1 MVGIRHYYET
11 RRERVRYG
19 AIAKSIFLLKSALL
33 LKFLTLFLLETR
45 LQLFDLYFESYQNV
59 FDKNERRN
67 LAQVL
72 TNLIYKR
79 VRFDL
84 EANYFTT
91 SYRLEVSCLYKQA
104 QIVKLILDKM
114 VGEMREMMEKIED
127 DKKFGVPYSIIKKNP
142 ICLTANGSG
151 YDDLWRV

>member
-1 MVGIRHYYET
+1 M
-11 RRERVRYG
+11 
-19 AIAKSIFLLKSALL
+19 K
-33 LKFLTLFLLETR
+33 
-45 LQLFDLYFESYQNV
+45 LFDLYFESYQNV
-59 FDKNERRN
+59 FDKSERRN

-104 QIVKLILDKM
+104 QIVKLILDRM
-114 VGEMREMMEKIED
+114 VGEMRDMMEKIED

-151 YDDLWRV
+151 YGPLSLICSQALALSRRFLGAVLTISTCSSTIRVSAWQAGSQVQ